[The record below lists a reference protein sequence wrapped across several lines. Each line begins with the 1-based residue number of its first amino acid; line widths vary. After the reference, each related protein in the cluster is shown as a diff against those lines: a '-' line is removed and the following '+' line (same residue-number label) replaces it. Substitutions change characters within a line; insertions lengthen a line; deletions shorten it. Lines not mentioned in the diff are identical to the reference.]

1 MNLLPVYD
9 LLPVRSVVRDVYRF
23 LKLREFPVLPG
34 EHSEVLL
41 PEEHIP
47 NNPPAVVLLSSQWA
61 AAAVPGAVVLPE
73 AQEPWSDIPAEAVPG
88 VLPAEAVPGVLPA
101 GEPVLLPY
109 FAPVQAE
116 VRMHIH
122 YLHIRRFCLLL
133 PRR

>member
-9 LLPVRSVVRDVYRF
+9 LLPVRSAVRDVYRF

-47 NNPPAVVLLSSQWA
+47 NNRPAVVLLSSQWA
-61 AAAVPGAVVLPE
+61 AAAVPGAAVLPE
-73 AQEPWSDIPAEAVPG
+73 AQEPWSDI
-88 VLPAEAVPGVLPA
+88 PAEAVPGVLPA

-116 VRMHIH
+116 VRMPEAEGSAVR
-122 YLHIRRFCLLL
+122 LRRFA
-133 PRR
+133 P